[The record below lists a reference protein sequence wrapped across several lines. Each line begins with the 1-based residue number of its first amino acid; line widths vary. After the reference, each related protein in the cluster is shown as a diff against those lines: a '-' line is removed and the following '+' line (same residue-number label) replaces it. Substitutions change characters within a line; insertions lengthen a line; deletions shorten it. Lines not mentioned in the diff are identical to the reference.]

1 MGTNFS
7 SYEIPPPYEL
17 PPPYQRPPPPETEK
31 PRAAQLVVPA
41 AHELEDALSCPIC
54 LGLLLDPLIAAC
66 CQNNFCRQCLQSSLR
81 SKPECPL
88 CRAPLV
94 LENTLPN
101 RALRNLLPHDSRE
114 FETGGE
120 AQTFKPTNLSRRPAG
135 CLLLILVISTACL
148 FIGRSS
154 SEILGAA
161 CLSAALPGRL
171 WACRVSPDGA
181 AQPTMRGGNSLEPDR
196 AVPWGRVAAD
206 DAQEAPR
213 LLRFSP
219 PVAVIEAAQGGG
231 DGDLSSSSSAG
242 DGGFDGGD
250 GGDAGDSE

>member
-1 MGTNFS
+1 MRTDLPAPPKEPGTAH
-7 SYEIPPPYEL
+7 E
-17 PPPYQRPPPPETEK
+17 
-31 PRAAQLVVPA
+31 LVVPA
-41 AHELEDALSCPIC
+41 EQLVDALSCPIC
-54 LGLLLDPLIAAC
+54 LELLRDPLIAAC
-66 CQNNFCRQCLQSSLR
+66 CQNNFCRQCLKSTLLSN
-81 SKPECPL
+81 PICPL

-101 RALRNLLPHDSRE
+101 RAIRNLLPHDSRE

-219 PVAVIEAAQGGG
+219 PVAVIEAAQGGD
-231 DGDLSSSSSAG
+231 DGDPSSSSSAG